1 MFLPESELTN
11 SSKKRLR
18 FSNFFEALRFAEM
31 PHVEVVLNAGEVT
44 QEAARLL
51 VKPESKL
58 SAFLPKVDGDRSERP
73 VEKPLPNIYALW

>member
-1 MFLPESELTN
+1 
-11 SSKKRLR
+11 
-18 FSNFFEALRFAEM
+18 M
-31 PHVEVVLNAGEVT
+31 PHVEVVLNAREVT
-44 QEAARLL
+44 QEEARLL